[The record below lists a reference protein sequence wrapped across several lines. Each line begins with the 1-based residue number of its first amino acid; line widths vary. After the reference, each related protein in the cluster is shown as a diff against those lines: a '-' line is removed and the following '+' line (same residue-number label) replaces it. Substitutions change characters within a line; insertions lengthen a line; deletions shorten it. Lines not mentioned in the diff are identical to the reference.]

1 MLQNKIYYN
10 YFLEIIKLFLTILLS
25 LSLIAWTVRAV
36 NFLDLIVDSGY
47 SVITYFEY
55 SLLNAF
61 GIITKFIP
69 LSFLVAITIFIL
81 RQIQENEFII
91 LWTSGV
97 KKIQI
102 VNLFLLVSIVITI
115 FHLFFSVI
123 LAPTALNKSRY
134 LLSNQNLT
142 SILPTFK
149 IQKFSDTFKGLT
161 FIVES
166 KLNNQLS
173 NIFLHD
179 ESNNLNNIISS
190 NELKSATTIIAKKG
204 SGREKTINFV

>member
-1 MLQNKIYYN
+1 M
-10 YFLEIIKLFLTILLS
+10 S
-25 LSLIAWTVRAV
+25 
-36 NFLDLIVDSGY
+36 FLDLIVDNGY
-47 SVITYFEY
+47 SVTTYFEY

-91 LWTSGV
+91 LWTSRV

-134 LLSNQNLT
+134 LLSIIRTFPRNITLQWISIQTLNLQATHSST
-142 SILPTFK
+142 SLIYK
-149 IQKFSDTFKGLT
+149 H
-161 FIVES
+161 
-166 KLNNQLS
+166 LS
-173 NIFLHD
+173 QYHL
-179 ESNNLNNIISS
+179 NIISY
-190 NELKSATTIIAKKG
+190 
-204 SGREKTINFV
+204 